1 MTPDFIHN
9 EIVSPVAVDECL
21 KIFEKNSHRH
31 EAGTTAAGINDKYK
45 KSTELC
51 LKLDE
56 LENIPTYLNELN
68 EMLKNAGTNFVYLNW
83 DSECKK
89 GSTIFP
95 TDIHT

>member
-51 LKLDE
+51 
-56 LENIPTYLNELN
+56 YL
-68 EMLKNAGTNFVYLNW
+68 
-83 DSECKK
+83 
-89 GSTIFP
+89 I
-95 TDIHT
+95 